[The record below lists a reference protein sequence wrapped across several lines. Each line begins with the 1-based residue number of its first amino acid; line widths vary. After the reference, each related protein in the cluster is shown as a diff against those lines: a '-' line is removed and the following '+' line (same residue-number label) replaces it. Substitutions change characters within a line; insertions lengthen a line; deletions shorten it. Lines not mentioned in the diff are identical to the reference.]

1 MMEIY
6 LLLSYIRLLN
16 IYIYVYDKT
25 LFRNCRMA
33 LRYACQFAPAGRP
46 RDQCIRN
53 IDDQDICPR
62 FFCFCKEGWFRDQNT
77 GIKVH

>member
-1 MMEIY
+1 
-6 LLLSYIRLLN
+6 
-16 IYIYVYDKT
+16 
-25 LFRNCRMA
+25 MA
-33 LRYACQFAPAGRP
+33 LRYACQFAPAGQP

-62 FFCFCKEGWFRDQNT
+62 FFCFCKEGWFRDQKT